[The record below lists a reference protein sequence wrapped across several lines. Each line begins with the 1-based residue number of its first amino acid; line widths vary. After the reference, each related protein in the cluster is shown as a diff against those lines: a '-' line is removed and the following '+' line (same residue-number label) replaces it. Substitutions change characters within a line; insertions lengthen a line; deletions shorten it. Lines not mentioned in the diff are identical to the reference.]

1 MEKSSQFFMEII
13 YFHKKKGHKWVYMVE
28 VEKY

>member
-13 YFHKKKGHKWVYMVE
+13 YFHKKGHKWVYMVE